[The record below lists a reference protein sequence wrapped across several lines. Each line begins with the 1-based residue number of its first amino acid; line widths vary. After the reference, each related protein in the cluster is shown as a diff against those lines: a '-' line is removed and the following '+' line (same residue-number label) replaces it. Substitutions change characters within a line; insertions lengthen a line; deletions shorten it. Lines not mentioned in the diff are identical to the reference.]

1 MLTKLQ
7 FEPEIGLADHTAYP
21 TAPDSED
28 AAREQLQRPHN
39 QTRDYLNN
47 VLLAELAQNGASELG
62 AGPLYEGDTAGTVME
77 KLRALRDGQE
87 EIISGGVADGS
98 ITTEKLAG
106 DLVIDGGSY

>member
-7 FEPEIGLADHTAYP
+7 FEPEIGLLDHAAYM

-39 QTRDYLNN
+39 QTRDYLND
-47 VLLAELAQNGASELG
+47 VLLPQLAESGAEEIG
-62 AGPLYEGDTAGTVME
+62 AGPLYEGDSAGTVME
-77 KLRALRDGQE
+77 KLLALRVGQE

-98 ITTEKLAG
+98 ITTEKLSG
-106 DLVIDGGSY
+106 DLVIDGGEY